1 MKMVSEYIDHAL
13 TFERLAAEEE
23 NPELKAELN
32 TQAKAYRKLA
42 VERASR
48 FGLAPSAANRHA

>member
-1 MKMVSEYIDHAL
+1 MKIISKYIDDAL

-48 FGLAPSAANRHA
+48 FGLAPSAANGHA